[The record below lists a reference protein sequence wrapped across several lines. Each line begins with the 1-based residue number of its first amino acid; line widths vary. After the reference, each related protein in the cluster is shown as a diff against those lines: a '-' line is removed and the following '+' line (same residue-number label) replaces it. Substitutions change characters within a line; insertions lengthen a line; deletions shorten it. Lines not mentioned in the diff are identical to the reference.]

1 MENRMDYMEMVR
13 IQEAGFVDV
22 DCTAKCGH
30 AARVAPDGDHVCN
43 ECGKGRLVSP
53 LVLDEEISTEAFALH
68 LRKII

>member
-13 IQEAGFVDV
+13 IQEDGFVDV

-30 AARVAPDGDHVCN
+30 SARVAPDGDHVCS
-43 ECGKGRLVSP
+43 ECGTGRLVSP
-53 LVLDEEISTEAFALH
+53 LVLDEEIAEESFSRH